1 MGESA
6 RPSLR
11 LPDPSAPDHCFIQY
25 FDRPQRP
32 VASEQ
37 AERAQIAHKVSVAS
51 RRHLAS
57 FTDGHHLVATL
68 RTALMCEFRRRS
80 RGGSRFAGLCFRT
93 KKAASAG
100 CGLRSSTGLKV
111 HPKLRPRSAAPAL
124 RAVFEQVHRK
134 AAEKVFI
141 TPIEFGNNIPC
152 SILFSSRAGLS
163 RLQPYPPRKGTI

>member
-11 LPDPSAPDHCFIQY
+11 LPDPSAPEHCFIQY

-37 AERAQIAHKVSVAS
+37 AEQAQIAHKVSVAS

-68 RTALMCEFRRRS
+68 RTAFMCEFRRRS

-100 CGLRSSTGLKV
+100 CGFRSSTGLKV
-111 HPKLRPRSAAPAL
+111 HPKLRPRSAAPGP
-124 RAVFEQVHRK
+124 FEQVHRK
-134 AAEKVFI
+134 AAEMREGFYHPVQSNSEIIYPVRFA
-141 TPIEFGNNIPC
+141 
-152 SILFSSRAGLS
+152 SRAGLS